1 MTVKTQIQSDQ
12 SVFLNI
18 NESPGA
24 VTAVHTPKGGIAQP
38 SFTVLFVDFPIHG
51 DEEQVLEVEGPITN
65 VVGKSSD
72 LAAIKKNDG
81 ILINSIN
88 YEVINNPYPSQANN
102 FWSVLNL
109 RLVEETLI

>member
-12 SVFLNI
+12 SIFLNTD
-18 NESPGA
+18 ESPGA
-24 VTAVHTPKGGIAQP
+24 VTAIHTPKGGAAQP

-51 DEEQVLEVEGPITN
+51 DENQVLDVEGPITT

-72 LAAIKKNDG
+72 LGSIKKNDG

-88 YEVINNPYPSQANN
+88 YEVINNSYPLQANN
-102 FWSVLNL
+102 FWSVLDL
-109 RLVEETLI
+109 RLPSETLI